1 MASSGAS
8 LSGRAPS
15 ELKVYI
21 IMKGSEGVFCS
32 NEELQ
37 AFMQSDGNR
46 ICWALVSRYGKTLD
60 KDDAYQ
66 EAMIAI
72 AKALAYYKT
81 GSTKTKKTTYVW
93 QAAYNQIKMMLREDS
108 TQKRHLEKSSVSAD
122 SCVLISSGI
131 DIEEELLDK
140 ITVTERSKALYA
152 AIDRAGLTWE
162 EYYIIRAHLSEQKQ
176 SDIAAYLGCSQ
187 SYVSKK
193 RLAAMEKVHKFLLD
207 ASWDGSSACFQAC
220 S

>member
-1 MASSGAS
+1 MALLHQEGVS
-8 LSGRAPS
+8 S

-21 IMKGSEGVFCS
+21 IMKSSEGAFCS

-37 AFMQSDGNR
+37 AFMQTDGNK

-60 KDDAYQ
+60 RDDAYQ

-72 AKALAYYKT
+72 AKALAYYKE

-93 QAAYNQIKMMLREDS
+93 QAAYNQIKMLLREES
-108 TQKRHLEKSSVSAD
+108 TQKRLLEKSSVSAD
-122 SCVLISSGI
+122 SCVLIGSAT
-131 DIEEELLDK
+131 DTEEKLLDE
-140 ITVTERSKALYA
+140 ITVTERSKALYT
-152 AIDRAGLTWE
+152 AIDCAGLTWE

-176 SDIAAYLGCSQ
+176 SDIAAYLGRSQ

-193 RLAAMEKVHKFLLD
+193 RLAAMEKVRKFLLS
-207 ASWDGSSACFQAC
+207 AGWDGNSACFQVC